1 MHLVC
6 RNVNRAEEAAH
17 KFKEVQ
23 EAFEVLSDPAR
34 RQELDG
40 FEERGCNVCLIFS
53 SLFRPDHSRT
63 ILSILDMDSMY
74 SDV

>member
-1 MHLVC
+1 MKWNENATQSAVQRALLCTWPKC
-6 RNVNRAEEAAH
+6 RNVDRAEEAAQ

-40 FEERGCNVCLIFS
+40 FEERVCNVCLIFS
-53 SLFRPDHSRT
+53 
-63 ILSILDMDSMY
+63 
-74 SDV
+74 